1 MTQTSKP
8 SKEKVREFMA
18 QRRGVQEPHPR
29 PEEVRRQLG
38 WQLVEAARE
47 TTNRSK

>member
-8 SKEKVREFMA
+8 TNQAVRNWML
-18 QRRGVQEPHPR
+18 QRQAERSVPPSL
-29 PEEVRRQLG
+29 EEVRRQLG
-38 WQLVEAARE
+38 WGLVEAARE